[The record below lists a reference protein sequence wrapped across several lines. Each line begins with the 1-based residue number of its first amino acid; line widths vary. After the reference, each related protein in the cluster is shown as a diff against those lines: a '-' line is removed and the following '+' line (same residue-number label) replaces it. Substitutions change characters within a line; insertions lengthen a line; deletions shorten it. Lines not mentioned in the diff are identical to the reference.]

1 MPSDLDELCRMIGA
15 TKRSERKNVQEVIN
29 NPKLFSVDGIHLVQK
44 MCDETLDS
52 IAHTRET
59 NSQSAKSRWNKNNN
73 LDDANALPAQSERN
87 ANYKLES
94 NNYKKLAGAK
104 NEKEKNPEFC
114 DREILPY
121 DWQTYAESKNI
132 PNEQIFRSWERFKS
146 TSKAPWMRLR
156 WQRWVDREITEIT
169 HPKRKNEAY
178 GYA

>member
-94 NNYKKLAGAK
+94 NNYKKLAG
-104 NEKEKNPEFC
+104 EKMKRKKIQSFA
-114 DREILPY
+114 I
-121 DWQTYAESKNI
+121 
-132 PNEQIFRSWERFKS
+132 ERFCPTIGKLTRKAR
-146 TSKAPWMRLR
+146 TSLTNRYLDHGNASNRPAKPRGC
-156 WQRWVDREITEIT
+156 V
-169 HPKRKNEAY
+169 
-178 GYA
+178 